1 MSVYKEGYSAVEL
14 IKSHSRRIFNDAC
27 DWGAPTKSG
36 DKIWNAANQLCK
48 EYGVKGSR
56 VVNKY
61 LSGRSVKRQVILID
75 EWAVSD
81 EIKTIKQATEK
92 YEVTF
97 VSCTKGA
104 CNGYDGY
111 ITIVK
116 L

>member
-14 IKSHSRRIFNDAC
+14 ISNNSKRIFDDAC
-27 DWGAPTKSG
+27 DWGAPTRKG

-48 EYGVKGSR
+48 DYGVKGSR
-56 VVNKY
+56 VVNRY
-61 LSGRSVKRQVILID
+61 LSGRSVKQQVVLID
-75 EWAVSD
+75 EWSVSD
-81 EIKTIKQATEK
+81 ERKTIKQATEK

-104 CNGYDGY
+104 CKGYDGY
-111 ITIVK
+111 IVIVK